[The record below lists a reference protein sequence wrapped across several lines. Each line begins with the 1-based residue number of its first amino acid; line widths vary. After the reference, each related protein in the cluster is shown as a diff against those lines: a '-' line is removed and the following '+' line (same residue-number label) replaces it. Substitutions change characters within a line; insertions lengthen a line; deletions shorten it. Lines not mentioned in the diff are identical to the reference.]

1 VRFNWKK
8 PQTPLPLANYRANFV
23 HGADRSS
30 SFPFSLV
37 DASLGPSVAPLPSIN
52 NPPSDVHYVVKFRP
66 GLISTLR
73 PARGTQQASS
83 PAAVTLEILCK
94 KDTDRGRTNQ

>member
-1 VRFNWKK
+1 M
-8 PQTPLPLANYRANFV
+8 PQLEEAMSSLPLANYHANFV

-30 SFPFSLV
+30 SFLFSLV

-66 GLISTLR
+66 RTYIHPPSRTRNPTSGF
-73 PARGTQQASS
+73 ARSGNPGNTACR
-83 PAAVTLEILCK
+83 VK
-94 KDTDRGRTNQ
+94 RHTDRTNQ